1 MKRTISI
8 ELECSK
14 EKVTPLVDT
23 GQLFAKA
30 CNLIATFAA
39 ENRCWNKHDLH
50 HLCYYSVRDSFPA
63 LGSQMVCSAIKKVCG
78 AYKAL
83 KIQKNQEVP
92 KMCFK
97 EGSSIHY
104 DKRTYSLKG
113 EVLSLF
119 TVKGRIQC
127 RLKPGNFQT
136 AYLEKGMPK
145 EGELIQKEGRWFFN
159 LVLDIPDPVPLKEGG
174 LLAVDVGENNLAAT
188 SNGTLNGGGKLR
200 HKRDKFL
207 ARRRKLQS
215 NGSKS
220 AKRKLKR
227 ISGRERRHVKET
239 NHIVSKAIVEEAVKS
254 GAKIIVMENLTHIR
268 KRIKGNKRMRSRL
281 HRWSW
286 SELQEFVEY
295 KAQACGISI
304 LYVNP
309 AYTSQTCSKCL
320 SLGSR
325 HKHRFKCSNCGRY
338 QHSDRNA
345 AVNLLR
351 LGESVVLSMAFVNMP
366 MVAEGRPLVTIGV
379 RKTSRSPFPPN
390 RTCSFPAYGSP
401 VNSFHTGTDTLPHWL
416 YVFP

>member
-1 MKRTISI
+1 MKRTIFI
-8 ELECSK
+8 ELECSE
-14 EKVTPLVDT
+14 EKVSPLVDT
-23 GQLFAKA
+23 AQLFAKA

-39 ENRCWNKHDLH
+39 ENRCWNKFDLH

-63 LGSQMVCSAIKKVCG
+63 LGSQMVCSAIKKVCS

-92 KMCFK
+92 KICFK
-97 EGSSIHY
+97 ECGSIHY

-119 TVKGRIQC
+119 TIKGRIQC
-127 RLKPGNFQT
+127 RLKPGDFQT

-188 SNGTLNGGGKLR
+188 SNGTLHGGGKLR

-286 SELQEFVEY
+286 RELQEFVEY

-320 SLGSR
+320 CLGSR

-345 AVNLLR
+345 AGNLLR

-366 MVAEGRPLVTIGV
+366 MVAEGRPLVT
-379 RKTSRSPFPPN
+379 SS
-390 RTCSFPAYGSP
+390 C
-401 VNSFHTGTDTLPHWL
+401 L
-416 YVFP
+416 

>member
-8 ELECSK
+8 ELECS
-14 EKVTPLVDT
+14 EEELSPLVDT
-23 GQLFAKA
+23 GLLFAKA
-30 CNLIATFAA
+30 CNLIAAIAA
-39 ENRCWNKHDLH
+39 ENRCWNKVDLH
-50 HLCYYSVRDSFPA
+50 RLCYYLVRDSFPD
-63 LGSQMVCSAIKKVCG
+63 LGSQMVCNAIRKVCD

-92 KMCFK
+92 KICFK
-97 EGSSIHY
+97 EGASIHY

-113 EVLSLF
+113 AVLSLF
-119 TVKGRIQC
+119 TIKGRIQC
-127 RLKPGNFQT
+127 RLKPGDFQT

-188 SNGTLNGGGKLR
+188 SNGTLHGGGKLR

-268 KRIKGNKRMRSRL
+268 KRIQGNKRMRSRL

-286 SELQEFVEY
+286 RELQEFVEY

-309 AYTSQTCSKCL
+309 AYTSQT
-320 SLGSR
+320 
-325 HKHRFKCSNCGRY
+325 
-338 QHSDRNA
+338 
-345 AVNLLR
+345 
-351 LGESVVLSMAFVNMP
+351 
-366 MVAEGRPLVTIGV
+366 
-379 RKTSRSPFPPN
+379 
-390 RTCSFPAYGSP
+390 
-401 VNSFHTGTDTLPHWL
+401 
-416 YVFP
+416 